1 MVQNLKASTLRTD
14 WRKAMASALVERF
27 EGWAV
32 FRSGRWPSQI
42 PLSFHILPKF
52 YGPYEILD
60 KVGLV
65 AYKLKL
71 PPTSKLHL
79 VFHVSCLKKH
89 LGPAVSPSLSLPVI
103 TDEGILQDHYL
114 AILERR
120 LVKKGNAACTQVLV
134 LWQHHTKEEATWEDY
149 DNFFVRFHDFH
160 P

>member
-14 WRKAMASALVERF
+14 WRKAMASAVVERF

-42 PLSFHILPKF
+42 PLSFHIL
-52 YGPYEILD
+52 
-60 KVGLV
+60 
-65 AYKLKL
+65 
-71 PPTSKLHL
+71 
-79 VFHVSCLKKH
+79 KH

-120 LVKKGNAACTQVLV
+120 LVKKGNAAGTQVLV
-134 LWQHHTKEEATWEDY
+134 LWQHHTKEEATWED
-149 DNFFVRFHDFH
+149 
-160 P
+160 